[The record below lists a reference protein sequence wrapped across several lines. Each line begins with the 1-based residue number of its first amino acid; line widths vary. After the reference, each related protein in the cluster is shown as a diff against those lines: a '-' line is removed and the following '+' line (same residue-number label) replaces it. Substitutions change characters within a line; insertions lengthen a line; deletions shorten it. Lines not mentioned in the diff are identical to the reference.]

1 MDRAFTGDRQAPR
14 PLLDV
19 AMDGRIVGSQ
29 KGGAP
34 GGVRRLASGG
44 IEMSDRGVRAVV
56 VAPARDGS
64 AGVPGSAGGPEPAG
78 VPGSAGVAR
87 RHDGSAAVAL
97 GAGDDRVV
105 ALLEELAD
113 LGRRIG
119 CRAREL
125 ARLALDRADRSAA
138 GVAPGASVPG
148 GAAAALAAAAAELAS
163 GAATVVAAGDRPPRA
178 VAGPSDAA
186 AASPRLPVLHARR
199 ASPSSKR
206 ASSRSR
212 RRAATPGLPR
222 RARSRS
228 LAALAAS
235 CLAHALALVAL
246 GWIAIAVE
254 AEPVRVA
261 LTLGE
266 SAEAGADAAGDD
278 VAAIDLVPLD
288 DQAPE
293 EDALEDLAAEQVAV
307 EQVAAEEPAFDP
319 AELLDAAA
327 APQLPAALDGEMAA
341 PPAAGAVAQAAAGGA
356 PDEGERADRRARRP
370 ARGAAGQAATF
381 FGRSGAAGS
390 VCFLCDN
397 SNSYRDGGF
406 HRVLEEIA
414 RAIDGLGPGQSFS
427 VIFFSDTAYP
437 LFHPEPAAGLV
448 PATPENKR
456 RARQWLGTVE
466 MCRGGQGIH
475 DAVRIAAGLDADA
488 LYLLSDGELG
498 AGVVQ
503 KVAAADLDGT
513 VVHTFGL
520 QQNLF
525 DRRRGGVD
533 PDRLRDQQARN
544 DNLLAIAAAHR
555 GTFTP
560 VTLPPVAAALER
572 LRPIPRNRSRGP
584 VWGLKL

>member
-1 MDRAFTGDRQAPR
+1 MSDR
-14 PLLDV
+14 V
-19 AMDGRIVGSQ
+19 VGAAVP
-29 KGGAP
+29 AP
-34 GGVRRLASGG
+34 GGAGSSRITAHTVAVRGAAG
-44 IEMSDRGVRAVV
+44 A
-56 VAPARDGS
+56 S
-64 AGVPGSAGGPEPAG
+64 AGVRRHHGSGAVGAHAAGGGE
-78 VPGSAGVAR
+78 
-87 RHDGSAAVAL
+87 
-97 GAGDDRVV
+97 DRFV

-125 ARLALDRADRSAA
+125 ARLSLDRVDRSAA
-138 GVAPGASVPG
+138 GGAPGACERG
-148 GAAAALAAAAAELAS
+148 GDAAALAAAAVELAS
-163 GAATVVAAGDRPPRA
+163 GAATVVAASQRRSRA
-178 VAGPSDAA
+178 GRRGGDAA
-186 AASPRLPVLHARR
+186 LPSGPAVRVRPASCRRSSDRSGRLAASLALPVR
-199 ASPSSKR
+199 
-206 ASSRSR
+206 
-212 RRAATPGLPR
+212 PR
-222 RARSRS
+222 TRS

-235 CLAHALALVAL
+235 CLAHVVVLAAL
-246 GWIAIAVE
+246 GWIVIGVE

-266 SAEAGADAAGDD
+266 SADQGAEAAGDD
-278 VAAIDLVPLD
+278 VAALDLAPLD
-288 DQAPE
+288 DSPAEEDTLEEPAPE
-293 EDALEDLAAEQVAV
+293 EVAF
-307 EQVAAEEPAFDP
+307 EPTLDP
-319 AELLDAAA
+319 AELLDPAA

-341 PPAAGAVAQAAAGGA
+341 VPMAAEAAGAAGGA
-356 PDEGERADRRARRP
+356 GEVAGGADDGGPPGRPARRP
-370 ARGAAGQAATF
+370 TRSAGGAAATF
-381 FGRSGAAGS
+381 FGRPGTAGS

-448 PATPENKR
+448 AATPENKR

-475 DAVRIAAGLDADA
+475 DAVRLAAGLDADA
-488 LYLLSDGELG
+488 VYLLSDGELG
-498 AGVVQ
+498 AGVVD
-503 KVAAADLDGT
+503 KVATADLDDT

-520 QQNLF
+520 QQNVV

-544 DNLLAIAAAHR
+544 DNLQAIAAAHR

-560 VTLPPVAAALER
+560 VTLPPLAAALER
-572 LRPIPRNRSRGP
+572 LRPIPRNRSRGA

>member
-1 MDRAFTGDRQAPR
+1 
-14 PLLDV
+14 
-19 AMDGRIVGSQ
+19 
-29 KGGAP
+29 
-34 GGVRRLASGG
+34 
-44 IEMSDRGVRAVV
+44 MSDRGGRGVV
-56 VAPARDGS
+56 VAPGRGGDGAAAS
-64 AGVPGSAGGPEPAG
+64 GIV
-78 VPGSAGVAR
+78 R
-87 RHDGSAAVAL
+87 RHHGSGAVAADAA

-105 ALLEELAD
+105 QLLEELAD

-125 ARLALDRADRSAA
+125 ARLSLDRADRSVA
-138 GVAPGASVPG
+138 GGAPGAGERG
-148 GAAAALAAAAAELAS
+148 GDAAALAAAAAELAC
-163 GAATVVAAGDRPPRA
+163 GAATVVAGSEPRPRA
-178 VAGPSDAA
+178 RAGAA
-186 AASPRLPVLHARR
+186 AP
-199 ASPSSKR
+199 PSCPAVR
-206 ASSRSR
+206 VRPASSRRSR
-212 RRAATPGLPR
+212 GRRGGRASTPALPVGR
-222 RARSRS
+222 RTRS

-235 CLAHALALVAL
+235 CLVHAVALVGL

-266 SAEAGADAAGDD
+266 SAEAGAEAAGDD

-293 EDALEDLAAEQVAV
+293 EDALEELAAED
-307 EQVAAEEPAFDP
+307 VAAEEPAFDP
-319 AELLDAAA
+319 AELLDASA

-341 PPAAGAVAQAAAGGA
+341 APPAAGAIAEAAAGGA
-356 PDEGERADRRARRP
+356 ADEAARADRRARRP
-370 ARGAAGQAATF
+370 ARGAGGQAATF

-414 RAIDGLGPGQSFS
+414 RAIDGLGPGQSFF
-427 VIFFSDTAYP
+427 VVFFSDTAYP
-437 LFHPEPAAGLV
+437 LFHPEPAPGLV

-475 DAVRIAAGLDADA
+475 DALRIAAGLDADA
-488 LYLLSDGELG
+488 VYLLSDGELG
-498 AGVVQ
+498 AGVVE
-503 KVAAADLDGT
+503 KVATADLAGT

-520 QQNLF
+520 QQNLV

-533 PDRLRDQQARN
+533 PERFRDQQARN
-544 DNLLAIAAAHR
+544 DNLLAIATAHR
-555 GTFTP
+555 GTFTA
-560 VTLPPVAAALER
+560 VTLPPLAAALER
-572 LRPIPRNRSRGP
+572 LRPIPRNRSRGA